1 MTVRRWTKRL
11 TTLAV
16 TLGAAAAV
24 AVVGPSSAAA
34 TEGYCGISWG
44 SLAKTATPTE
54 SAPLVGVRGG
64 RHYCWDRL
72 VIDIRSGGADG
83 YRVQYVSQVV
93 EDGSGHVVPLRG
105 GAKLEI
111 IAMAPAYDGSG
122 NSTFNPANRNE
133 LVNVA
138 GWQTF
143 RQVAYAGSFEGQT
156 TIGLGV
162 RARLPFR
169 AFVLDNADG
178 GSRIVID
185 VAHFW

>member
-1 MTVRRWTKRL
+1 MKARRWTKRL

-24 AVVGPSSAAA
+24 AVVGPSSASA

-44 SLAKTATPTE
+44 SLAKSATPTE
-54 SAPLVGVRGG
+54 SAPMVGVRGG

-83 YRVQYVSQVV
+83 YRVQYVSEVIQ
-93 EDGSGHVVPLRG
+93 DGSGHVVPLRG
-105 GAKLEI
+105 GAKLQI
-111 IAMAPAYDGSG
+111 LATAPAYDDYG
-122 NSTFNPANRNE
+122 NPTFTPANRNE
-133 LVNVA
+133 LVNVT

-169 AFVLDNADG
+169 TFVLNNPDG

>member
-1 MTVRRWTKRL
+1 MT
-11 TTLAV
+11 AI
-16 TLGAAAAV
+16 AV
-24 AVVGPSSAAA
+24 AVGTTLTLGVIGPSAASA

-44 SLAKTATPTE
+44 SLAKSAPATE
-54 SAPLVGVRGG
+54 VAPLVGVRGG

-72 VIDIRSGGADG
+72 VLDVRSGGADG
-83 YRVQYVSQVV
+83 YTVRYVPEVLQ
-93 EDGSGHVVPLRG
+93 DGSGHVVPLRG

-111 IAMAPAYDGSG
+111 VAIAPSYDDWG
-122 NSTFNPANRNE
+122 NSTFNPANRSE
-133 LVNVA
+133 LVNVS

-143 RQVAYAGSFEGQT
+143 RQVADAGSFEGQT

-169 AFVLDNADG
+169 TFVLNNPDG